1 MDERIF
7 ELFKIEEISIGDYIL
22 TGGELPT
29 MVIIDT
35 LSRFIDGVISSES
48 LENESFSNGLL
59 EYPQY
64 TRPAEFMGLKV
75 PEVLLSGNH
84 KDIENWRREES
95 LKITKKNRVDLL

>member
-1 MDERIF
+1 
-7 ELFKIEEISIGDYIL
+7 
-22 TGGELPT
+22 

-35 LSRFIDGVISSES
+35 LSRFIDGVISEES
-48 LENESFSNGLL
+48 LLNESFSNGLL

-84 KDIENWRREES
+84 QEVEKWRKEES
-95 LKITKKNRVDLL
+95 LKITKKNRIDLL